1 MKPEVENPM
10 RALAPVWLML
20 AILTCSLP
28 QANADFPKK
37 VKSKGK
43 ITAIAPGKI
52 MLKDGAN
59 SLRTFNVQPDKEI
72 GITVQG
78 KLTLA
83 DLKPGMLVR
92 VEGSLKMNTLEGE
105 VTKVTV
111 YSTNDGY
118 EVGILQESKEQPVIV
133 TAVIKVVKDN
143 TLTLLAGKKRI
154 TAKLAKEL
162 DIEVDSKDYA
172 LAPTGSLI
180 EAEGYETKDGS
191 VNAKK
196 IAITVGKIEKKE
208 PQPQDVKTAKTQ
220 KEKKVEK
227 K

>member
-1 MKPEVENPM
+1 M
-10 RALAPVWLML
+10 RAMTAVLIVLANLV
-20 AILTCSLP
+20 CFHS
-28 QANADFPKK
+28 QASADFPKK

-43 ITAIAPGKI
+43 ITAINENKI
-52 MLKDGAN
+52 MVKDATN
-59 SLRTFNVQPDKEI
+59 NVRTFNVLPDREV

-92 VEGSLKMNTLEGE
+92 VEGALKMNTLEGE
-105 VTKVTV
+105 VAKITV
-111 YSTNDGY
+111 YSVNDDY
-118 EVGILQESKEQPVIV
+118 EPGILQESKDEPAIV
-133 TAVIKVVKDN
+133 TANIKLVKDG

-162 DIEVDSKDYA
+162 EISVDSKDYSV
-172 LAPTGSLI
+172 APTGSLI

-196 IAITVGKIEKKE
+196 IAITIGKVEKKE
-208 PQPQDVKTAKTQ
+208 TKPADTKSQEAKTAKTEAKKEEQ
-220 KEKKVEK
+220 K
-227 K
+227 

>member
-1 MKPEVENPM
+1 M
-10 RALAPVWLML
+10 RATTPLLMVLACL
-20 AILTCSLP
+20 ACLHS

-37 VKSKGK
+37 VKTKGK

-52 MLKDGAN
+52 MLKDATN
-59 SLRTFNVQPDKEI
+59 NVRTFNVLPDREV

-92 VEGSLKMNTLEGE
+92 VEGPLKMNTLDGE
-105 VTKVTV
+105 VAKITV
-111 YSTNDGY
+111 YSANDGY
-118 EVGILQESKEQPVIV
+118 DAGILQEAKDAPATV
-133 TAVIKVVKDN
+133 TGNIKLVKDG

-162 DIEVDSKDYA
+162 EISVDSKDYSV
-172 LAPTGSLI
+172 APTGSLI

-196 IAITVGKIEKKE
+196 VVITVGKVEKKE
-208 PQPQDVKTAKTQ
+208 TKPAETKSQEAKTAKTEPKEEQ
-220 KEKKVEK
+220 K
-227 K
+227 

>member
-1 MKPEVENPM
+1 M
-10 RALAPVWLML
+10 RATTPLLTVLACLV
-20 AILTCSLP
+20 CFHS
-28 QANADFPKK
+28 QASADFPKK
-37 VKSKGK
+37 VKTKGK

-52 MLKDGAN
+52 MLKDTTN
-59 SLRTFNVQPDKEI
+59 NVRTFNVLPDREV

-92 VEGSLKMNTLEGE
+92 VEGPLKMNSLEEE
-105 VTKVTV
+105 VTKITV
-111 YSTNDGY
+111 YSPNDEY
-118 EVGILQESKEQPVIV
+118 EVGILQEAKDAPATV
-133 TAVIKVVKDN
+133 TANIKVVKDG

-162 DIEVDSKDYA
+162 EISVDSKDYTV
-172 LAPTGSLI
+172 APTGSLI

-196 IAITVGKIEKKE
+196 IAITIGKVEKKE
-208 PQPQDVKTAKTQ
+208 TKTAETKSQEAKTAKTDAKKEEQ
-220 KEKKVEK
+220 K
-227 K
+227 

>member
-1 MKPEVENPM
+1 M
-10 RALAPVWLML
+10 RANISLLIVL
-20 AILTCSLP
+20 AILACSLP
-28 QANADFPKK
+28 PANADFPKK
-37 VKSKGK
+37 VKTKGK

-52 MLKDGAN
+52 MLRDGTNN
-59 SLRTFNVQPDKEI
+59 SRTFNIQPDREV

-92 VEGSLKMNTLEGE
+92 VEGPLKMNTLEGE
-105 VTKVTV
+105 VAKVTV
-111 YSTNDGY
+111 YSANDGY
-118 EVGILQESKEQPVIV
+118 EAGIVQQSKEEPAIV
-133 TAVIKVVKDN
+133 TANIKLVKDN
-143 TLTLLAGKKRI
+143 TLTLLAGKKKI

-162 DIEVDSKDYA
+162 AIEVDSKDYA

-196 IAITVGKIEKKE
+196 ITITVGKVEKKE
-208 PQPQDVKTAKTQ
+208 SKPQDAKTAKS
-220 KEKKVEK
+220 EKKAKAEEK
-227 K
+227 E

>member
-1 MKPEVENPM
+1 M
-10 RALAPVWLML
+10 RATTPLLMVLACL
-20 AILTCSLP
+20 ACLHS

-37 VKSKGK
+37 VKTKGK
-43 ITAIAPGKI
+43 ITAINQNKI
-52 MLKDGAN
+52 MVKDATN
-59 SLRTFNVQPDKEI
+59 NVRTFNVLPDREV
-72 GITVQG
+72 GVTVQG

-92 VEGSLKMNTLEGE
+92 VEGPLKMNTLDGE
-105 VTKVTV
+105 VAKLTV
-111 YSTNDGY
+111 YSANDGY
-118 EVGILQESKEQPVIV
+118 EAGILQEAKDAPATV
-133 TAVIKVVKDN
+133 TGNLKLVKDG

-162 DIEVDSKDYA
+162 EIAVDSKDYS

-196 IAITVGKIEKKE
+196 VVITVGKVEKKE
-208 PQPQDVKTAKTQ
+208 AKPPETKPQEAKTAKT
-220 KEKKVEK
+220 EKKEEQK
-227 K
+227 

>member
-1 MKPEVENPM
+1 M
-10 RALAPVWLML
+10 RATTPLLTVLACLVCLH
-20 AILTCSLP
+20 S

-37 VKSKGK
+37 VKTKGK
-43 ITAIAPGKI
+43 ITAIASGKI
-52 MLKDGAN
+52 MVKDATN
-59 SLRTFNVQPDKEI
+59 SVRTFNVLPDREV

-92 VEGSLKMNTLEGE
+92 VEGPLKMNTLDGE
-105 VTKVTV
+105 VAKITV
-111 YSTNDGY
+111 YSANDGY
-118 EVGILQESKEQPVIV
+118 EAGILQEAKDAPATV
-133 TAVIKVVKDN
+133 TANIKLVKDG

-162 DIEVDSKDYA
+162 EISVDSKDYSV
-172 LAPTGSLI
+172 APTGSLI

-196 IAITVGKIEKKE
+196 VVITVGKIEKKE
-208 PQPQDVKTAKTQ
+208 TKPAETKSQEAKTAKTDAKKEEQ
-220 KEKKVEK
+220 K
-227 K
+227 

>member
-1 MKPEVENPM
+1 M
-10 RALAPVWLML
+10 RATTPLLTVLACLVCLH
-20 AILTCSLP
+20 S

-37 VKSKGK
+37 VKTKGK
-43 ITAIAPGKI
+43 ITAIASGKI
-52 MLKDGAN
+52 MVKDATN
-59 SLRTFNVQPDKEI
+59 SVRTFNVLPDREV

-92 VEGSLKMNTLEGE
+92 VEGPLKMNTLDGE
-105 VTKVTV
+105 VAKITV
-111 YSTNDGY
+111 YSANDGY
-118 EVGILQESKEQPVIV
+118 EAGILQEAKDAPATV
-133 TAVIKVVKDN
+133 TANIKVVKDG

-162 DIEVDSKDYA
+162 EISVDSKDYSV
-172 LAPTGSLI
+172 APTGSLI

-196 IAITVGKIEKKE
+196 VVITVGKVEKKE
-208 PQPQDVKTAKTQ
+208 TKPAETKPQEAKTAKTDAKKEEQ
-220 KEKKVEK
+220 K
-227 K
+227 

>member
-1 MKPEVENPM
+1 M
-10 RALAPVWLML
+10 RATTPLLMVLAC
-20 AILTCSLP
+20 LTCLHS

-37 VKSKGK
+37 VKTKGK
-43 ITAIAPGKI
+43 ITAISQNKI
-52 MLKDGAN
+52 MVKDATN
-59 SLRTFNVQPDKEI
+59 NVRTFNVLPDREV

-92 VEGSLKMNTLEGE
+92 VEGPLKMNSLDGE
-105 VTKVTV
+105 VAKITV
-111 YSTNDGY
+111 YSANDGY
-118 EVGILQESKEQPVIV
+118 EAGILQEAKDAPATV
-133 TAVIKVVKDN
+133 TGNIKLVKDG

-162 DIEVDSKDYA
+162 EISVDSKDYSV
-172 LAPTGSLI
+172 APTGSLI

-196 IAITVGKIEKKE
+196 VVITVGKVEKKE
-208 PQPQDVKTAKTQ
+208 AKPAETKSQEAKTAKTEAKKEEQ
-220 KEKKVEK
+220 K
-227 K
+227 